1 MSAAITDSGTAIP
14 RYLLEPRHIL
24 PINFCNKFQREFE
37 LKANNVAFYEIVE
50 GTSIYVFF
58 QDGEW
63 RLSCDDDKSLSNDV
77 ASFKDACDALNV
89 DLDRDLDQ
97 KLTYSFVFQTP
108 YNEYVNSSINSYE
121 IYIDAIY
128 RYSENDPENAVLIQ
142 CNLEKFT
149 AYKYTYDVA
158 CYQKNRRILFP
169 RKLIVNFNDLY
180 LIVKEWGV
188 GNGLPFEISDND
200 DYDRHAFIHKRSE
213 KGIAM
218 VHIPSGTTSHV
229 LNRHYVKHI
238 QKQQQKQDTN

>member
-1 MSAAITDSGTAIP
+1 MSATAIP
-14 RYLLEPRHIL
+14 RHLLEPR
-24 PINFCNKFQREFE
+24 PIQPIDFCHKFQREFKD
-37 LKANNVAFYEIVE
+37 LAFYEIVE
-50 GTSIYVFF
+50 GTSIYAFF

-63 RLSCDDDKSLSNDV
+63 RLSCDDDKSLSNVV

-89 DLDRDLDQ
+89 DLDRDLD
-97 KLTYSFVFQTP
+97 KKFTYSFVFQTP
-108 YNEYVNSSINSYE
+108 YYKYVNSFLYSYE

-128 RYSENDPENAVLIQ
+128 RYSENDSENDALIP
-142 CNLEKFT
+142 CNLEDFT

-169 RKLIVNFNDLY
+169 QKLIVNFKNLY

-188 GNGLPFEISDND
+188 GDCLPMDILDND

-218 VHIPSGTTSHV
+218 VHIPSGTKCEV
-229 LNRHYVKHI
+229 LNRHYVKYI
-238 QKQQQKQDTN
+238 QKQQQQQEDTN

>member
-97 KLTYSFVFQTP
+97 NFTYSFVFRTP
-108 YNEYVNSSINSYE
+108 DNEYVDSSLNSYE
-121 IYIDAIY
+121 IYIVGV
-128 RYSENDPENAVLIQ
+128 YSVNKNNDVPF
-142 CNLEKFT
+142 NLSDVT
-149 AYKYTYDVA
+149 AYKCRGEQP
-158 CYQKNRRILFP
+158 CYKNNRTILIP
-169 RKLIVNFNDLY
+169 HKVKVQLDKLS

-188 GNGLPFEISDND
+188 GDGLPNIILNDD
-200 DYDRHAFIHKRSE
+200 DYDRRAFIHDCSE
-213 KGIAM
+213 KGITM
-218 VHIPSGTTSHV
+218 VHVPTGTTSHV
-229 LNRHYVKHI
+229 LNRYYLNYIK
-238 QKQQQKQDTN
+238 KQQKQDTN